1 MGTLCLREPLGEA
14 LFGKVRRSVLGLL
27 YGQTEGPLH
36 VSEIVRRVGA
46 GRGAV
51 QRELTNL
58 AAAGLLVRSDRGNL
72 TLYEANADCP
82 IYAELRALMVK
93 TAGVLA
99 VLQEAL
105 QPLSEAIAVAF
116 VYGSVAAGTQT
127 ANSDVDLL
135 VVGDVS
141 FGQVVACLGPA
152 QGQLGREVNPTVYQR
167 EEFGRELA
175 AQTHFLRAVM
185 TGPRF
190 YVLGGDDELS
200 RLAGAGAPARTPDKP
215 AGD

>member
-1 MGTLCLREPLGEA
+1 M
-14 LFGKVRRSVLGLL
+14 
-27 YGQTEGPLH
+27 
-36 VSEIVRRVGA
+36 SEIVRRVGA

-185 TGPRF
+185 T
-190 YVLGGDDELS
+190 
-200 RLAGAGAPARTPDKP
+200 
-215 AGD
+215 

>member
-1 MGTLCLREPLGEA
+1 MGTIIPTMGTMGLREPLGEA

-93 TAGVLA
+93 TTGVLA

-105 QPLSEAIAVAF
+105 QPLSVAVAVAF

-127 ANSDVDLL
+127 ADSDVDVL
-135 VVGDVS
+135 VVGDV
-141 FGQVVACLGPA
+141 GLAEVVACLGPA
-152 QGQLGREVNPTVYQR
+152 QEQLGREINPTVYQR
-167 EEFGRELA
+167 EEFAGELA
-175 AQTHFLRAVM
+175 AGNHFLQRVM

-200 RLAGAGAPARTPDKP
+200 RLAGSPRI
-215 AGD
+215 